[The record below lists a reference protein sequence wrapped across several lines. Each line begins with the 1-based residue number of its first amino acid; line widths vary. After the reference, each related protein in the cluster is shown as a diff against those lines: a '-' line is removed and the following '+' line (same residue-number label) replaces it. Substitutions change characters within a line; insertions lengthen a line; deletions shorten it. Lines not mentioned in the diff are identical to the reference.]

1 MGSEIEGRLGMFKTT
16 RVRLCILWLLII
28 PPVMIYL
35 AINHAPQEINWL
47 YVGMITLFA
56 FLTVLFPVKLQGR
69 PILLLVW
76 ITVPV
81 FLKYGLFIEIIITQ
95 IALLAKGIYHRKDQ
109 DNIEQMLFS
118 SILFFALSFMAAGA
132 FYIVGGELGLMSF
145 WPLIFSIAIY
155 QITHK
160 GLYETAKRVFGN
172 NSNDTRGSLGE
183 SLIVLLTIPFTLTF
197 YYLVEFV
204 GLGAFLLLSIPYFFI
219 VIVLRLYGNTEKVN
233 QDLQL
238 VGVIGNQLSYN
249 LTEEK
254 IVDQFVENISDIL
267 HADYAYLFDHH
278 NGWLELIRAYE
289 KDGLK
294 KPEMSYLHL
303 KHGLSNSVLAG
314 NKPIIYGE
322 QKEWQHVA
330 DGYDY
335 GDMQSVLA
343 IPYMRNQV
351 VEGVLLTFSSKKKAF
366 EEYQLQITDIFCS
379 YFTVSVERAR
389 NLENTVKESQRCG
402 LTGLYN
408 YLYLEERLEFEF
420 KRLRDK
426 NIHSLTILM
435 LDIDHFKKVN
445 DTYGHESGNDV
456 LIELAKILESQ
467 TPMNS
472 IVGRYG
478 GEEFIYI
485 LSDITKEAAVSIA
498 EKIRQII
505 ETHKFSITPD
515 LGKSKEEIEISIT
528 ASIGLSSIPE
538 DTDDVKTLIRN
549 ADRALYLGAKRAGRN
564 RVASYIK

>member
-1 MGSEIEGRLGMFKTT
+1 MLKTT
-16 RVRLCILWLLII
+16 RARLCILWLLII

-35 AINHAPQEINWL
+35 AMNHAPQEINWF
-47 YVGMITLFA
+47 YIGTITLFA
-56 FLTVLFPVKLQGR
+56 FLTVLFPVKQQGR
-69 PILLLVW
+69 PILLLMW
-76 ITVPV
+76 ITVPA
-81 FLKYGLFIEIIITQ
+81 FLKYGLFVEIIVTQ
-95 IALLAKGIYHRKDQ
+95 IALLAKGIYYRKDQ

-118 SILFFALSFMAAGA
+118 SILLFVLSFMAAGS
-132 FYIVGGELGLMSF
+132 FYMVGGEQGLMNF
-145 WPLIFSIAIY
+145 WQLIFSIAVY

-160 GLYETAKRVFGN
+160 VLYETAKRLFNN
-172 NSNDTRGSLGE
+172 NSKDTRSSIGE
-183 SLIVLLTIPFTLTF
+183 SLMIMLTIPFTLTF

-204 GLGAFLLLSIPYFFI
+204 GLGAFFLLGIPYFFI
-219 VIVLRLYGNTEKVN
+219 VIILRLYNNTEKVN

-238 VGVIGNQLSYN
+238 VGVIGHQLSYN

-254 IVDQFVENISDIL
+254 IVDQFVEHLTDIL
-267 HADYAYLFDHH
+267 HTDYVYLFDHH

-289 KDGLK
+289 KDSFK

-303 KHGLSNSVLAG
+303 KHGIGNSVLAN
-314 NKPIIYGE
+314 NKPVIYGE
-322 QKEWQHVA
+322 KKEWQHLA

-343 IPYMRNQV
+343 IPYIRNQV
-351 VEGVLLTFSSKKKAF
+351 VEGVLLTFSTKKKAF
-366 EEYQLQITDIFCS
+366 EEYQLQIADIFCS

-389 NLENTVKESQRCG
+389 NLESTVKESQRCG
-402 LTGLYN
+402 LTELFN
-408 YLYLEERLEFEF
+408 YQYLEERLEFEF
-420 KRLRDK
+420 KRLQDK
-426 NIHSLTILM
+426 NIQSLTVLM
-435 LDIDHFKKVN
+435 LDIDYFKKVN

-456 LIELAKILESQ
+456 LIELARILESQ
-467 TPMNS
+467 TPKNS

-485 LSDITKEAAVSIA
+485 LPDITKNSAVDIA
-498 EKIRQII
+498 EEIRQII
-505 ETHKFSITPD
+505 ETHKFTITPD
-515 LGKSKEEIEISIT
+515 LGNSKEKIDISIT